1 MPLPQITTPE
11 FTTILPST
19 GEKISYRPFLVKE
32 EKILLMAQEGRDKD
46 EIQKAV
52 LNILEECVKTP
63 IDVNSLPLF
72 DIEWLFIQ
80 LRSKSVG
87 EVIELKV
94 RHIEDKECNH
104 SNPVEINLENLK
116 MHQDPNHSNIIM
128 IDDNIGVTMGYPSL
142 KLIGDKDPSKTKMSD
157 VFNIICECVINVF
170 DKDQVYNDFS
180 PTEIDKFIGDLDQ
193 KTLIKF
199 MDFFKTMPKLKHTI
213 KYKCEKCGAE
223 VEHELQGLLDFFL

>member
-1 MPLPQITTPE
+1 MPLPRITTPE

-63 IDVNSLPLF
+63 IDVNSLRLF

-104 SNPVEINLENLK
+104 SNPVEIN
-116 MHQDPNHSNIIM
+116 
-128 IDDNIGVTMGYPSL
+128 
-142 KLIGDKDPSKTKMSD
+142 
-157 VFNIICECVINVF
+157 
-170 DKDQVYNDFS
+170 
-180 PTEIDKFIGDLDQ
+180 
-193 KTLIKF
+193 
-199 MDFFKTMPKLKHTI
+199 
-213 KYKCEKCGAE
+213 
-223 VEHELQGLLDFFL
+223 